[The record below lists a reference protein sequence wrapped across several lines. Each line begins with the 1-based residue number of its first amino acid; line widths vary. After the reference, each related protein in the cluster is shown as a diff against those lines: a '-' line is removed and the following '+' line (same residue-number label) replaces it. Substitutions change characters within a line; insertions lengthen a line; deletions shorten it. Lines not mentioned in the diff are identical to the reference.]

1 MPLLRV
7 ALCAL
12 VGVLPLI
19 DASDFLHVHE
29 KSEAEVVLKS
39 DVEDILL
46 SELSGFE
53 NAAQLKE
60 IEDALRPMY
69 AALPKREEGS
79 LDSSTVRYA
88 LHRYFVAKHGW
99 YVAGLE
105 QRGSAWN
112 STAPTTIM
120 KDRTPSYIQSLFEE
134 RLHGKGFG
142 LHELAVFAAT
152 LSDLIHKEALD
163 SLASV
168 YKGLGLPV
176 DAPVAR
182 VWSAT
187 AIKAYLAVYLIG
199 GGISIGSVA
208 EFKALEKEMPEVYPA
223 WLDTILW
230 VQDLRHSHDL
240 ARKPQRNPFI
250 KHMDAFDETVS
261 FMFELGHRFG
271 SFQNLECHTL
281 KNKLVDMEYQ
291 GTGRVLLSRFYSGG
305 LDGDWQFKES
315 VDYLRNIGALDETD
329 AGRPSVVIPNYITSQ
344 SNCLTSSSFYAVC
357 CSDECE
363 PLRLHL
369 EVEIGTP
376 VAAPARIAEV
386 VSSMHSET
394 VVAPRN
400 LSAALIGRLEEIA
413 SLHGGHVPM
422 HGRLFSQWLHHAYPR
437 ECPFPHVAGTT
448 SPMSPDEWMAIY
460 GIENLEAS
468 DEEML
473 KHNSMP
479 LEEESTVDEHS
490 EILPWTFAEELV
502 ARHLHRHEAPKTSSW
517 IWSLLRP
524 AMACAALLSFAGP
537 LVRTCSAMAAGSSD
551 SQQDKYLV

>member
-1 MPLLRV
+1 
-7 ALCAL
+7 
-12 VGVLPLI
+12 
-19 DASDFLHVHE
+19 
-29 KSEAEVVLKS
+29 
-39 DVEDILL
+39 VEDMLL

-60 IEDALRPMY
+60 IEDAMRPMY

-79 LDSSTVRYA
+79 LDASTVRYA
-88 LHRYFVAKHGW
+88 LHRYFVQKHGW

-112 STAPTTIM
+112 SSAPTTVM
-120 KDRTPSYIQSLFEE
+120 KDRTPAYIQSLFEE
-134 RLHGKGFG
+134 RLHGSGFG

-152 LSDLIHKEALD
+152 LSDLIHKEAVD

-168 YKGLGLPV
+168 YKGFGLPF
-176 DAPVAR
+176 DQPVSR
-182 VWSAT
+182 VWSSQAV
-187 AIKAYLAVYLIG
+187 KAYFAIYLIG
-199 GGISIGSVA
+199 GGITVNSVA

-240 ARKPQRNPFI
+240 ARKSHRNPFV
-250 KHMDAFDETVS
+250 KQMDTFDETVA
-261 FMFELGHRFG
+261 FMFDLTHRYG
-271 SFQNLECHTL
+271 SYQNLECHTL
-281 KNKLVDMEYQ
+281 KNKLLDLEYQ
-291 GTGRVLLSRFYSGG
+291 GTGRVPLSRFYSGG

-329 AGRPSVVIPNYITSQ
+329 AGRPSVVIPNYLTSQ
-344 SNCLTSSSFYAVC
+344 SNCLTSSSFYSVC

-363 PLRLHL
+363 PLRLKL
-369 EVEIGTP
+369 ERELGVP
-376 VAAPARIAEV
+376 AAPPARIAEL
-386 VSSMHSET
+386 VSSMQSET

-400 LSAALIGRLEEIA
+400 LSTALLSRLEEIA
-413 SLHGGHVPM
+413 GLHGGQVPM
-422 HGRLFSQWLHHAYPR
+422 HGRLFSQWMHHAYPR

-460 GIENLEAS
+460 GVENLEAS

-479 LEEESTVDEHS
+479 LEESAPGDAGDGEA
-490 EILPWTFAEELV
+490 LPWTFVEELV
-502 ARHLHRHEAPKTSSW
+502 ARHLHTEKADEVSSGG
-517 IWSLLRP
+517 WSLLRP
-524 AMACAALLSFAGP
+524 LMACAALLSFAAP
-537 LVRTCSAMAAGSSD
+537 LLRTGFALASNTVD
-551 SQQDKYLV
+551 SKQDKYLV